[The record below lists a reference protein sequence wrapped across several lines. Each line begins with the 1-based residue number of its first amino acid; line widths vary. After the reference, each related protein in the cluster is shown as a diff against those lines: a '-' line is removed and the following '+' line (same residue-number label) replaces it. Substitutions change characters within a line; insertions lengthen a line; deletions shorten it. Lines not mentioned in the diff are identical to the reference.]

1 MANLIGTIK
10 YYAAALKK
18 HPPTPEPPKDLRGG
32 SAQDRFGGYVRH
44 STQGGGRMEVRI
56 TQSGPRANHT
66 ETIVMLE
73 DGAEDLYTWLG
84 VVLGK

>member
-18 HPPTPEPPKDLRGG
+18 HPPTPEPPEDLCGG
-32 SAQDRFGGYVRH
+32 SAGDTFGGRVRY
-44 STQGGGRMEVRI
+44 STQGGGRMEILVA
-56 TQSGPRANHT
+56 QSSPRPYEDN
-66 ETIVMLE
+66 TIIILE
-73 DGAEDLYTWLG
+73 DGAEDLYNWLG